1 MTTITTTQ
9 TMKAASLA
17 LLLTFVGA
25 CNFDIANPNGP
36 EQIGTNPSRAR
47 VAAQVTGIL
56 IAARADQTAWILKQA
71 IMGREGYRFDT
82 AEPRYVSELISG
94 PLDAGSGFGGGQWAL
109 EYRAIKTSYN
119 LLNVIGTASA
129 LTAAE
134 QNGARGFAH
143 TMIAYSL
150 LLVLEAH
157 TQDSIAIDVN
167 RTLDQPLA
175 PFVTNAAGY
184 AHVASLLDSARTELN
199 AAGTAFSFDLGEG
212 FAGFDQPATF
222 LAFNRA
228 LMARVQAYRASPQL
242 GCAACWDSVLIAIT
256 AAAPAFGADTSVSL
270 DNGVYFTY
278 SATLPGDAPNDL
290 FQNPASAIQVV
301 HPFVTDSVE
310 KKADST
316 LDNRYLAKVI
326 ARGSA
331 ASSGNGLSSDKSWN
345 RYPTPSSPVPI
356 IRNEELILLRAE
368 ANLGKANNALAATDI
383 NAIRVKSGGL
393 PDIPTLAAAGTPA
406 ILSQLFK
413 QRFYSLLY
421 EGHRW
426 VDLRRYNRFG
436 TLQPDRVGDSF
447 FTTLPIPDNEVL
459 ARK

>member
-17 LLLTFVGA
+17 LLLSFAGA
-25 CNFDIANPNGP
+25 CNFDIANPNAP
-36 EQIGTNPSRAR
+36 EQIGNNPSRPR
-47 VAAQVTGIL
+47 VAAAATGLL
-56 IAARADQTAWILKQA
+56 IAARADQGGWILKQA

-82 AEPRYVSELISG
+82 AEPRFVSELISG
-94 PLDAGSGFGGGQWAL
+94 PLDAGSGFGGGQWGL
-109 EYRAIKTSYN
+109 EFRTIKSAYN

-134 QNGARGFAH
+134 QNGVRGFAH
-143 TMIAYSL
+143 TMIAYSFL
-150 LLVLEAH
+150 VVLEAH
-157 TQDSIAIDVN
+157 TEDSIPIDVN

-175 PFVTNAAGY
+175 PFVTNVAGY

-199 AAGTAFSFDLGEG
+199 AAGTAFSFELGEG
-212 FAGFDQPATF
+212 FAGFDAPSTF

-228 LMARVQAYRASPQL
+228 LMARVQAYRASPQI

-256 AAAPAFGADTSVSL
+256 AATPAFGADTSVAL

-278 SATLPGDAPNDL
+278 SATLPGDAANGL
-290 FQNPASAIQVV
+290 FQDPSSAIQVV
-301 HPFVTDSVE
+301 HPFVRDSVE

-316 LDNRYLAKVI
+316 FDNRYLAKVVD
-326 ARGSA
+326 RGSSI
-331 ASSGNGLSSDKSWN
+331 SSGNGLASDKSWN

-368 ANLGKANNALAATDI
+368 ANLGKGNNALAATDI

-393 PDIPTLAAAGTPA
+393 PELPTLAAQTSAV

-426 VDLRRYNRFG
+426 VDLRRYNRMN

-447 FTTLPIPDNEVL
+447 FTTLPIPNNEVL